1 MPREITG
8 TRDQL
13 VQLNETFPDKEGFTK
28 KDIYSY
34 LQISRNTLRKRFPE
48 LWQSQYTSKVDL
60 AKVLA
65 RHGMRT

>member
-13 VQLNETFPDKEGFTK
+13 VQLNETFPDKELFTK

-34 LQISRNTLRKRFPE
+34 LKISRNTLRKRFPE
-48 LWQSQYTSKVDL
+48 LWQSQYTTKTDL
-60 AKVLA
+60 ARTLA